1 MGGATDLKRDL
12 AESRAGEAAL
22 AEVLAVMSRTPPD
35 LQAVLDTVVQ
45 RAGELCDARRNGSLF
60 LIDGDTFHLAAGS
73 PESSDKIR
81 DWRELIRHP
90 FPIER
95 SYIVKHAFESKA
107 VFHVRDATVEADS
120 DDFRQDAVE
129 FGYHTALGV
138 PLLRGDAVIGV
149 LSLIR
154 PEVRPFT
161 EREIALV
168 RAFADQAAIAIDN
181 TRLSTETRD
190 ALERQIAV
198 SQVLE
203 AMSQSTADVS
213 IVFRTIVRSAVNLCL
228 ADNASIFRADG
239 EVYRHV
245 ASATASGRFAD
256 EAAFERIATE
266 AARQGRLVKERAT
279 VVGRVLLEKATV
291 QSPDVRADPDYDNT
305 RGLDFIAA
313 LSGTSA
319 RTVLGVPIV
328 KGAAL
333 VGIVIARRNEVSPFS
348 PREIDVLETFAR
360 QAAVAVENVRLFN
373 ETKEALE
380 RQTATADILRA
391 IAGSP
396 TDLAPVLDAIATSV
410 VRFCGATDAQVWIKR
425 GDDLYPEAHYGDLPR
440 SNRPV
445 AASADTVSGAA
456 MLERRTIHIPDVESE
471 AANAFPAT
479 RERFAALGQRAVLV
493 APLLREGS
501 PIGTI
506 ALRKREPIPFTPNQ
520 IRLVEAFADQAVIAI
535 ENVRLFNETKE
546 ALERQTAIGDVLRV
560 ISSSPTSVEGAL
572 EAIVS
577 SARRFCGAEDAAIGL
592 IEESWL
598 VNKAHDGGVGF
609 AVGSRLPLDRGSV
622 SGRCITDVATVQVL
636 DLGAEAAEY
645 PVGASLSRQFGI
657 RTAIATPLLREGK
670 PIGSLSLRRLEV
682 RPFTEKQ
689 IELLRTFADQ
699 AVIAIE
705 NVRLFNETKKALE
718 QQTATADVLK
728 AISRSAFD
736 LNSVFDVAVEN
747 ANRLCHGDW
756 AYVFRRDGDVFRLV
770 ATSGG
775 LPELVAYEYAH
786 PTSVGR
792 STLVGRTAIEK
803 RPVHIPD
810 LFKDPE
816 YHWPPNR
823 EHGVHTVLGVPIMR
837 GDEVVGIIG
846 VARMQVDPFSDEE
859 IGLVQTFADQAAI
872 AIENVRLFNE
882 TKESLDQQ
890 TAVAHVLKVISETPF
905 DLDPM
910 YQAVTESAVRL
921 CEADNATF
929 WSGQGS
935 SFVVRAQS
943 GLPSKYNVGDR
954 LTTGKSVVGMTAAA
968 RRTTH
973 VPDATRDLSLPQDG
987 PGTRLG
993 VPILAEGRL
1002 LGVLGLTRRVAR
1014 AFTDRQVEL
1023 VETFARQAA
1032 IAIENVRLFNE
1043 TKEALERQTAISEV
1057 LKTISRSAFDLG
1069 PVLEIVT
1076 ENAARLAGADIAWTS
1091 RAEGDLFS
1099 TVAYSSAFPM
1109 DVRAELAAARER
1121 EGSEG
1126 WLPIGPKFGVMGIV
1140 LEDQTTVHIPDAKAN
1155 PLFQNARVV
1164 RMTNARTVLGVPMMR
1179 DEGVIGGMVL
1189 ARYTVRPFSDRE
1201 VELVRTFVDQAAI
1214 AIENVR
1220 LFNEIQEKSRQLE
1233 VASRHKSE
1241 FLATMSHELRTPL
1254 NAIIGFSEALI
1265 EQMFGPVNP
1274 KQAEYL
1280 NDVLSSGK
1288 HLLTLIN
1295 DILDLAKIEAGRM
1308 ELDVDRFSLVEALQ
1322 NGITMVRERA
1332 SRHGIAVALDV
1343 APDIDLIE
1351 ADPRKVKQVLFNLLS
1366 NAVKFTAD
1374 GGRVEVAAR
1383 RANGDVVVT
1392 VRDTGIG
1399 IAPEDQERIFEEFQQ
1414 ARRASERSREGTGL
1428 GLALAKRFVELHG
1441 GRIWVDSAVGRGSTF
1456 TFTLPLRTPA
1466 PLRVT
1471 A

>member
-1 MGGATDLKRDL
+1 MDLERDL
-12 AESRAGEAAL
+12 AVSRAGEAAL

-60 LIDGDTFHLAAGS
+60 LIDCDTFHLVAGS
-73 PESSDKIR
+73 PEPNEKVREWQERIR
-81 DWRELIRHP
+81 QP
-90 FPIER
+90 VPIER

-120 DDFRQDAVE
+120 DYFRQDAVE

-154 PEVRPFT
+154 PDVRPFSQ
-161 EREIALV
+161 REIALV

-181 TRLSTETRD
+181 TRLSTATSD

-266 AARQGRLVKERAT
+266 ATRQGRLVKERAT
-279 VVGRVLLEKATV
+279 VVGKVLLERATV
-291 QSPDVRADPDYDNT
+291 QIPDVRADPDYDNT
-305 RGLDFIAA
+305 RSLDFIAA
-313 LSGTSA
+313 LSGTPA
-319 RTVLGVPIV
+319 RTILGVPIV

-333 VGIVIARRNEVSPFS
+333 VGIVIARRTEVSPLS
-348 PREIDVLETFAR
+348 ARGMDVLETLAR

-425 GDDLYPEAHYGDLPR
+425 GDDLYPEAHSGDLPI
-440 SNRPV
+440 SNTPL
-445 AASADTVSGAA
+445 AASADTVGGAA
-456 MLERRTIHIPDVESE
+456 MLERRTIHIHDIESE
-471 AANAFPAT
+471 AGDAFPLT
-479 RERFAALGQRAVLV
+479 RERFAALGQRALLV

-535 ENVRLFNETKE
+535 ENVRLFNETK
-546 ALERQTAIGDVLRV
+546 
-560 ISSSPTSVEGAL
+560 
-572 EAIVS
+572 
-577 SARRFCGAEDAAIGL
+577 
-592 IEESWL
+592 
-598 VNKAHDGGVGF
+598 N
-609 AVGSRLPLDRGSV
+609 
-622 SGRCITDVATVQVL
+622 
-636 DLGAEAAEY
+636 
-645 PVGASLSRQFGI
+645 
-657 RTAIATPLLREGK
+657 
-670 PIGSLSLRRLEV
+670 
-682 RPFTEKQ
+682 
-689 IELLRTFADQ
+689 
-699 AVIAIE
+699 
-705 NVRLFNETKKALE
+705 ALE

-736 LNSVFDVAVEN
+736 LGSVFDVAVEN

-756 AYVFRRDGDVFRLV
+756 AYVFRRDGEVFRLV

-775 LPELVAYEYAH
+775 LPELVEYEYAH
-786 PTSVGR
+786 PTSIGR

-859 IGLVQTFADQAAI
+859 IRLVQTFADQAAI
-872 AIENVRLFNE
+872 AIKNVRLFNE

-890 TAVAHVLKVISETPF
+890 TAVAHVLKVISEAPF
-905 DLDPM
+905 DLAPM

-929 WSGQGS
+929 WGGEGS

-943 GLPSKYNVGDR
+943 GLPSKDNVGER

-1032 IAIENVRLFNE
+1032 IANENVRLFNE
-1043 TKEALERQTAISEV
+1043 
-1057 LKTISRSAFDLG
+1057 
-1069 PVLEIVT
+1069 
-1076 ENAARLAGADIAWTS
+1076 
-1091 RAEGDLFS
+1091 
-1099 TVAYSSAFPM
+1099 
-1109 DVRAELAAARER
+1109 
-1121 EGSEG
+1121 
-1126 WLPIGPKFGVMGIV
+1126 
-1140 LEDQTTVHIPDAKAN
+1140 
-1155 PLFQNARVV
+1155 
-1164 RMTNARTVLGVPMMR
+1164 
-1179 DEGVIGGMVL
+1179 
-1189 ARYTVRPFSDRE
+1189 
-1201 VELVRTFVDQAAI
+1201 
-1214 AIENVR
+1214 
-1220 LFNEIQEKSRQLE
+1220 
-1233 VASRHKSE
+1233 
-1241 FLATMSHELRTPL
+1241 
-1254 NAIIGFSEALI
+1254 
-1265 EQMFGPVNP
+1265 
-1274 KQAEYL
+1274 
-1280 NDVLSSGK
+1280 
-1288 HLLTLIN
+1288 
-1295 DILDLAKIEAGRM
+1295 
-1308 ELDVDRFSLVEALQ
+1308 
-1322 NGITMVRERA
+1322 
-1332 SRHGIAVALDV
+1332 
-1343 APDIDLIE
+1343 
-1351 ADPRKVKQVLFNLLS
+1351 
-1366 NAVKFTAD
+1366 
-1374 GGRVEVAAR
+1374 
-1383 RANGDVVVT
+1383 
-1392 VRDTGIG
+1392 
-1399 IAPEDQERIFEEFQQ
+1399 
-1414 ARRASERSREGTGL
+1414 
-1428 GLALAKRFVELHG
+1428 
-1441 GRIWVDSAVGRGSTF
+1441 
-1456 TFTLPLRTPA
+1456 
-1466 PLRVT
+1466 
-1471 A
+1471 

>member
-60 LIDGDTFHLAAGS
+60 LIDGDTFHLVAGS
-73 PESSDKIR
+73 PEPSEKIR
-81 DWRELIRHP
+81 DWQKRVRQP

-120 DDFRQDAVE
+120 DYFRQDAAE
-129 FGYHTALGV
+129 FGYHSALGV

-266 AARQGRLVKERAT
+266 AAQQGRLVKERAT
-279 VVGRVLLEKATV
+279 VVGRVLLERATV
-291 QSPDVRADPDYDNT
+291 QIPDVRADPDYDNT
-305 RGLDFIAA
+305 RSLDFIAA
-313 LSGTSA
+313 LSGTPA
-319 RTVLGVPIV
+319 RTILGVPIV

-471 AANAFPAT
+471 AANAFPVT

-520 IRLVEAFADQAVIAI
+520 IRLVEA
-535 ENVRLFNETKE
+535 
-546 ALERQTAIGDVLRV
+546 
-560 ISSSPTSVEGAL
+560 
-572 EAIVS
+572 
-577 SARRFCGAEDAAIGL
+577 
-592 IEESWL
+592 
-598 VNKAHDGGVGF
+598 
-609 AVGSRLPLDRGSV
+609 
-622 SGRCITDVATVQVL
+622 
-636 DLGAEAAEY
+636 
-645 PVGASLSRQFGI
+645 
-657 RTAIATPLLREGK
+657 
-670 PIGSLSLRRLEV
+670 
-682 RPFTEKQ
+682 
-689 IELLRTFADQ
+689 FADQ

-756 AYVFRRDGDVFRLV
+756 AYVFRRDGEVFRLV

-775 LPELVAYEYAH
+775 LPELVEYEYAH
-786 PTSVGR
+786 PTSIGR

-823 EHGVHTVLGVPIMR
+823 EHDVHTVLGVPIMR
-837 GDEVVGIIG
+837 GDDVVGIIG

-859 IGLVQTFADQAAI
+859 IRLVQTFADQAAI

-882 TKESLDQQ
+882 T
-890 TAVAHVLKVISETPF
+890 
-905 DLDPM
+905 
-910 YQAVTESAVRL
+910 

-929 WSGQGS
+929 WGGEGN

-943 GLPSKYNVGDR
+943 GLPGKYDVGTR
-954 LTTGKSVVGMTAAA
+954 LTTGKSVIGMTAAA

-973 VPDATRDLSLPQDG
+973 VPDAARDPSLPQDG

-1014 AFTDRQVEL
+1014 AFTDRQIEL

-1043 TKEALERQTAISEV
+1043 TKDALEQQTATADV
-1057 LKTISRSAFDLG
+1057 LQVISRSAFDLHTVFQAMLEKAVTICAADWG
-1069 PVLEIVT
+1069 SIQQLDGDALVPTVQLGGTAEWRELNAKKRYTPDRDTVNGRVLLEKTTMHV
-1076 ENAARLAGADIAWTS
+1076 
-1091 RAEGDLFS
+1091 
-1099 TVAYSSAFPM
+1099 P
-1109 DVRAELAAARER
+1109 DVRADPDYRW
-1121 EGSEG
+1121 SEG
-1126 WLPIGPKFGVMGIV
+1126 TSIG
-1140 LEDQTTVHIPDAKAN
+1140 AY
-1155 PLFQNARVV
+1155 
-1164 RMTNARTVLGVPMMR
+1164 RTSLVVPMLR
-1179 DEGVIGGMVL
+1179 DNLVIGSFAMNRGE
-1189 ARYTVRPFSDRE
+1189 VRPFSDQEIRL
-1201 VELVRTFVDQAAI
+1201 VETFARQAVI
-1214 AIENVR
+1214 AIENAR
-1220 LFNEIQEKSRQLE
+1220 LFNETRSRRTRRPC
-1233 VASRHKSE
+1233 AAPATRTSTAWMAKRSRS
-1241 FLATMSHELRTPL
+1241 
-1254 NAIIGFSEALI
+1254 
-1265 EQMFGPVNP
+1265 GPTSVRFP
-1274 KQAEYL
+1274 GSIRVSRCRSTAARWPAARS
-1280 NDVLSSGK
+1280 SSG
-1288 HLLTLIN
+1288 
-1295 DILDLAKIEAGRM
+1295 
-1308 ELDVDRFSLVEALQ
+1308 
-1322 NGITMVRERA
+1322 VR
-1332 SRHGIAVALDV
+1332 STSG
-1343 APDIDLIE
+1343 
-1351 ADPRKVKQVLFNLLS
+1351 
-1366 NAVKFTAD
+1366 T
-1374 GGRVEVAAR
+1374 R
-1383 RANGDVVVT
+1383 R
-1392 VRDTGIG
+1392 
-1399 IAPEDQERIFEEFQQ
+1399 
-1414 ARRASERSREGTGL
+1414 SS
-1428 GLALAKRFVELHG
+1428 
-1441 GRIWVDSAVGRGSTF
+1441 
-1456 TFTLPLRTPA
+1456 
-1466 PLRVT
+1466 
-1471 A
+1471 